1 MPGLPLLWRG
11 SEGEVNKNNRMYLT
25 YYGQSCFA
33 VNIGGKKILFDPFI
47 TPNNLAKEID
57 VNAIEA
63 DYIFLSHGH
72 SDHIADCVDI
82 AKRTGAKVVA
92 AFEVH
97 TWLNNQGISNTH
109 PMNTGGQWKFEFGT
123 VKCVVAHH
131 SSSLPDG
138 TYGGNPM
145 GFLFI
150 TNEDNFYYAGDTS
163 LTLDMQ
169 LIPRWAKLNFCIL
182 PVGDNFTMGVS
193 DAVIA
198 ADFVKCQVV
207 VGVHYNT
214 FELIE
219 IDKEKAIQDFKAEG
233 KTLLLPE
240 IGQTIEL

>member
-1 MPGLPLLWRG
+1 MLLTSYG
-11 SEGEVNKNNRMYLT
+11 HSCFSVQIEGEN
-25 YYGQSCFA
+25 
-33 VNIGGKKILFDPFI
+33 ILFDPFI
-47 TPNNLAKEID
+47 TPNELANGID
-57 VNAIEA
+57 INTIEA

-72 SDHIADCVDI
+72 ADHTADCVSI

-92 AFEVH
+92 AFEVVD
-97 TWLNNQGISNTH
+97 WLKKQGVENTH
-109 PMNTGGQWKFEFGT
+109 PMNTGGKWEFKFGA

-138 TYGGNPM
+138 SYGGNPM
-145 GFLFI
+145 GFLFL
-150 TNEDNFYYAGDTS
+150 TRHENFYFAGDTA

-169 LIPRWAKLNFCIL
+169 LIPRWAELNFCIL
-182 PVGDNFTMGVS
+182 PIGDNFTMDIS

-198 ADFVKCQVV
+198 ADFVKCHVV

-214 FELIE
+214 FGFIK
-219 IDKEKAIQDFKAEG
+219 IDTQKAIAAFRAEG